1 MNGTLIVLKF
11 ESILIPLYKMILKMK
26 RTIMAIALMATV
38 GTMGAQEISESV
50 NQRVDQRIA
59 KWETTLEV
67 SAEQKTKLREVL
79 VKYVTL
85 IENER
90 KSVTKDRA
98 NSKEVDASVVNL
110 REQMRKN
117 VEAVLTPEQLKK
129 LEASTKSPS
138 RKAEVDTK

>member
-1 MNGTLIVLKF
+1 
-11 ESILIPLYKMILKMK
+11 MILKMK

-38 GTMGAQEISESV
+38 GTIGAQEISESV

-67 SAEQKTKLREVL
+67 SPEQKTKLREVL

-90 KSVTKDRA
+90 KSVTEDRA
-98 NSKEVDASVVNL
+98 NSKEIDASVLNF
-110 REQMRKN
+110 REQMRKD
-117 VEAVLTPEQLKK
+117 VEALLTPEQLKK
-129 LEASTKSPS
+129 LEAATKSPN
-138 RKAEVDTK
+138 RRAEVDTK

>member
-1 MNGTLIVLKF
+1 
-11 ESILIPLYKMILKMK
+11 MILKMK

-38 GTMGAQEISESV
+38 GTIGAQEVSESV

-67 SAEQKTKLREVL
+67 SPEQKTKLREVL

-98 NSKEVDASVVNL
+98 NAKEIDASVVNL

-117 VEAVLTPEQLKK
+117 VEALLTPEQLKK

>member
-1 MNGTLIVLKF
+1 
-11 ESILIPLYKMILKMK
+11 
-26 RTIMAIALMATV
+26 MATV
-38 GTMGAQEISESV
+38 GTIGAQEISESV

-98 NSKEVDASVVNL
+98 NSKEIDASVVNL

-117 VEAVLTPEQLKK
+117 VEALLTPEQLKK
-129 LEASTKSPS
+129 LETSTKSPN

>member
-1 MNGTLIVLKF
+1 
-11 ESILIPLYKMILKMK
+11 MILKMK

-38 GTMGAQEISESV
+38 GTIGAQEISESV

-67 SAEQKTKLREVL
+67 SPEQKTKLREVL

-98 NSKEVDASVVNL
+98 NAKEIDASVVNL

-117 VEAVLTPEQLKK
+117 VEALLTPEQLKK